1 MVTPLFFI
9 ESFIIS
15 NGVKGIVRK
24 ALSCSSGQCCGCVS
38 SPGCTN
44 VDLLPS
50 CPDHPA
56 IAGHPFSCCPANLYI
71 QDLSIINYYGIQQ
84 ARGKNEPTGVCP
96 ARAQKNRE
104 QKAERIRRQDPDRLT
119 GRFQNEHNRMIDA
132 MLHAMHPGKRRS
144 ASGHTYYERR
154 ENRADRSYATGL

>member
-96 ARAQKNRE
+96 GQSTKEPGTESRKDSQTGSRSTNRE
-104 QKAERIRRQDPDRLT
+104 IPERTQPDDRC
-119 GRFQNEHNRMIDA
+119 DA
-132 MLHAMHPGKRRS
+132 SRHAPREAPECIG
-144 ASGHTYYERR
+144 TY
-154 ENRADRSYATGL
+154 LL